1 MAPVVYLDTSAL
13 VKRYVAEA
21 GSDEV
26 QTLLRGAEI
35 VGTAAVAQVEMAAA
49 LAKAMRMGALARE
62 EGQSAL
68 GAFLEDWPRLHRLR
82 VTDLLLEMARNL
94 AWREGL
100 RGYDA
105 THLAAALLWQEALG
119 VPVLMATFDVGLW
132 RVAAK
137 YLKVWPPDMA

>member
-26 QTLLRGAEI
+26 RTLLRGAEI
-35 VGTAAVAQVEMAAA
+35 EGTAAVAQVEMAAA
-49 LAKAMRMGALARE
+49 LAKAVRMGALAQE
-62 EGQSAL
+62 EGLTAL

-105 THLAAALLWQEALG
+105 THLAAALLWQEVLG

-132 RVAAK
+132 RVAAR